1 MDYKQQAKELEK
13 LSQAIDTFGEVIG
26 ADLTLKNQIMGRG
39 SSNRAGLKA
48 IADRLK
54 EVI

>member
-1 MDYKQQAKELEK
+1 VNYKQQAKELEK

-39 SSNRAGLKA
+39 SSNQAGLRA

-54 EVI
+54 ELI

>member
-1 MDYKQQAKELEK
+1 MDYEQQAEELEK